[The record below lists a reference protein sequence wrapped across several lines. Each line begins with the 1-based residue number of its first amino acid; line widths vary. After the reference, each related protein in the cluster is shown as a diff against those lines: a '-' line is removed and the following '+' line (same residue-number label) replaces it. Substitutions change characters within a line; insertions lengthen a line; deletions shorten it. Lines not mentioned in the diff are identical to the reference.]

1 MSRLILLGPGSIKAK
16 AIEISAQ
23 RLANYQSLVTGNRS
37 GNQAILT
44 STTEVFLLQ
53 WPSVRPA

>member
-1 MSRLILLGPGSIKAK
+1 MNRLILVGPDSIKAK

-44 STTEVFLLQ
+44 SITKLFLLQ
-53 WPSVRPA
+53 